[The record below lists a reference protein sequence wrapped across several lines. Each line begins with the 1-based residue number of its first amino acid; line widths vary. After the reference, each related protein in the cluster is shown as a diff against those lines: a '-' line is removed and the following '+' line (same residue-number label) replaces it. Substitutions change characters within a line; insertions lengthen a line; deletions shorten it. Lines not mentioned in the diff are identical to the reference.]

1 MRLSDIMSRMD
12 LTIWPVAALVIFLGI
27 FILIAMRTMKRPREE
42 LASEAS
48 LPLQDDTGPIGEH
61 DRN

>member
-27 FILIAMRTMKRPREE
+27 FILIAMRTMSRSVTE
-42 LASEAS
+42 LRHEAS
-48 LPLQDDTGPIGEH
+48 LPLQDESERI
-61 DRN
+61 DRTTQP